1 MDSLRV
7 ARRRRR
13 FELRPNRLSRR
24 SALSRFALLGNAIA
38 ALCAAASM
46 GGGSA
51 ARAEHWAHWRG
62 PTGNG
67 AAAADAQPA
76 TEFSGTKNVAWKVEL
91 LGRGS
96 GSPVVWRDRV
106 FAVSAVP
113 SADGTPKKL
122 AFKTFCFARKD
133 GRLLWEATAVEAV
146 PHEGTHSTNGYASAS
161 PCTDGERVYSHFGS
175 RGLYCYTLEGKLVW
189 KRDDFGPM
197 RTRNSFGEGSSPT
210 LADSLILVPW
220 DHEGPSFLYALDK
233 LTGKTV
239 WKTAREEP
247 TCWATPLVVNAGG
260 TRQVVMNGQNF
271 ARSYDLESGAELW
284 KCDGQTERPAASAVA
299 DGGLIFVMSGF
310 RGSFL
315 GAFRPDGRGDLRG
328 TGNVAWTLDRDTPDI
343 ASPLIS
349 QGRLYFYKGKS
360 GVLTCLDVRTG
371 KPFYQAQ
378 RIPGVNSTYA
388 SPVAAGGHV
397 YLTDR
402 NGTITVIK
410 DAPTLEVVATNAVG
424 EPIDATPAPEGRD
437 LFLRSERSLICVRH

>member
-1 MDSLRV
+1 MGPRLADE
-7 ARRRRR
+7 RRRYLANRFNLNSDRPAAWRR
-13 FELRPNRLSRR
+13 AAQASVT
-24 SALSRFALLGNAIA
+24 AMLLVGAIA
-38 ALCAAASM
+38 C
-46 GGGSA
+46 GT
-51 ARAEHWAHWRG
+51 ARAVAEHWAHWRG
-62 PTGNG
+62 PQGNG
-67 AAAADAQPA
+67 AAAPDAQPA

-91 LGRGS
+91 PGRGS

-113 SADGTPKKL
+113 AADGTPKKL
-122 AFKTFCFARKD
+122 AFKTFCVARKD
-133 GRLLWEATAVEAV
+133 GKLLWEATAVEAV

-175 RGLYCYTLEGKLVW
+175 RGLYCYTLDGKLLW
-189 KRDDFGPM
+189 KRDDFGAM

-210 LADSLILVPW
+210 LAGNLILVPW

-239 WKTAREEP
+239 WKTSREEP
-247 TCWATPLVVNAGG
+247 TCWATPLVVNVGG
-260 TRQVVMNGQNF
+260 SRQVVMNGQNY
-271 ARSYDLESGAELW
+271 ARAYDLESGAELW

-315 GAFRPDGRGDLRG
+315 GAFRPEGRGDLRG

-349 QGRLYFYKGKS
+349 EGRLYFYKGKS

-371 KPFYQAQ
+371 KAHYQGQ

-410 DAPTLEVVATNAVG
+410 DSPTLEVVATNAVG